1 MYVGFPTSQR
11 LRGIPLPP
19 REVARWRGLAVPFRC
34 ALFLLIPHVWIGFF
48 LVWMCVTTCALVLD
62 GQGRDATV
70 THREDV
76 RSKQEGDSCQI
87 DYVYSDE
94 GGRHAESC
102 SLDSRAYG
110 AYAPGTKLPIR
121 SIRILGRSQSVLANA
136 SAGDLIWGVALPAL
150 FWNGIMFAFFYAMC
164 LSPLRQRRLLR
175 DGQAVMGQITGKK
188 VRKGK
193 STGYELTYIYPRPD
207 GYAQT
212 RTMEVRKGDYDLAN
226 AGDEVLVFYNPSR
239 PKRSVIYEYCQYWL
253 PEMCV

>member
-1 MYVGFPTSQR
+1 MYVGFPTSER
-11 LRGIPLPP
+11 LRSVPLPP
-19 REVARWRGLAVPFRC
+19 REVARWRGLAVPFRV
-34 ALFLLIPHVWIGFF
+34 ALFLLIPHVWVGFL
-48 LVWMCVTTCALVLD
+48 LVWMFVTTCALALY
-62 GQGRDATV
+62 GQQRQATV
-70 THREDV
+70 TRRQYV
-76 RSKQEGDSCQI
+76 QSQKGGDSCQI

-94 GGRHAESC
+94 GGRHN
-102 SLDSRAYG
+102 DSGAMDASAYRLF
-110 AYAPGTKLPIR
+110 PRDSKIPIR
-121 SIRILGRSQSVLANA
+121 SIRILGRSQSELAYGSCGA
-136 SAGDLIWGVALPAL
+136 SIWGLAFAALL
-150 FWNGIMFAFFYAMC
+150 WNGIMFIFFYAAC

-212 RTMEVRKGDYDLAN
+212 RKMEVRKGDYDLAN

-239 PKRSVIYEYCQYWL
+239 PKRSVLYEYCQYWL